1 MTTEL
6 RIPAAGDAVA
16 EVQLVEW
23 TVQDGATVKEG
34 DILYSIESE
43 KSVLDVESPASGKL
57 TIKEQAGQV
66 LSVGHL
72 VGCIE

>member
-1 MTTEL
+1 MTEL

-23 TVQDGATVKEG
+23 MVADGATVKEG
-34 DILYSIESE
+34 DILYAIESE

-57 TIKEQAGQV
+57 TIKEQPGQV

-72 VGCIE
+72 VGFIE